1 MFGHYLDKL
10 RINLLLSEH
19 LFHVFR
25 LQCLSIVNWLSED
38 LLCGVKEREEVRE
51 RGRRLPAH
59 LPHSVK
65 IRTMP
70 QRQENKENTS
80 HETRT
85 DGHPNLPTRVVT
97 YLVCLCDRATTCTL
111 YVCVKSKIT
120 CHFNLDSFTICDQLH
135 VIIHHHHHLYCA
147 VL

>member
-65 IRTMP
+65 TRIMP

-85 DGHPNLPTRVVT
+85 DGHPNLPTWVVT
-97 YLVCLCDRATTCTL
+97 
-111 YVCVKSKIT
+111 
-120 CHFNLDSFTICDQLH
+120 
-135 VIIHHHHHLYCA
+135 
-147 VL
+147 